1 MLVSDVAL
9 VAVGGG
15 IGSLLRW
22 LAGKMLSSSEGAG
35 IPWSTIFVNLTGAFV
50 IGYLSV
56 LFSVEWHDR
65 YGSFLKSAVLTGILG
80 GYTTFSTMELD
91 TAKLVRGEGT
101 GKAAIYIVGQT
112 VLGVAVAGLGA
123 ALARAGG

>member
-1 MLVSDVAL
+1 M
-9 VAVGGG
+9 GGG